1 MTARTA
7 AVLTVSDGVAAGTR
21 QDRSG
26 TALAHR
32 LEAAGF
38 EVVAR
43 EVVPD
48 DIGRISAALRELTRS
63 ARLVVTTGGT
73 GLGPRDVTPEAT
85 RSLLDRETPGL
96 AEAMR
101 AAGRASTPMAD
112 LSRALTGSVGECLVI
127 NLPGSPTGAVESL
140 EAVLAVVPHALDLLA
155 GRTRHGHADQRPPD
169 APAPAGDEPRGDI
182 VDEPRGEVRDEPR
195 GEVRDEPRGEVR
207 DEPRGEVRDEPRG
220 EVRDEPRGEVRDEPR
235 GDVLDELRRHLG
247 RGEQLV
253 LATALRTDG
262 APPCEPGQKL
272 LLSRDAALAGT
283 LGCAEFDDA
292 ALADAAEALATGRL
306 TMRTY
311 EHDRG
316 TVEVSLEPFG
326 HQPTLAVLGATQVAR
341 WLLRW
346 GRDLGYATVLVESR
360 SERVT
365 ADHRAAADR
374 VVDSI
379 ADVQLDPTAVVAH
392 TDHDAPQVADELASA
407 LEAEAGFVGLV
418 SSRRH
423 VTDHLRAIRAAGAD
437 PARLRTPLGLDL
449 GGRTPQEIAL
459 SILAGVVADRH
470 GRDGGWMDRRPDV

>member
-1 MTARTA
+1 MSTRIAG
-7 AVLTVSDGVAAGTR
+7 VLTVSDGVVAGTR

-26 TALAHR
+26 TALVQR

-38 EVVAR
+38 EVVR
-43 EVVPD
+43 HEVVPD
-48 DIGRISAALRELTRS
+48 DIGRITAALGELTVS

-85 RSLLDRETPGL
+85 RALIDREVPGL
-96 AEAMR
+96 VEAMR

-112 LSRALTGSVGECLVI
+112 LSRALAGSVGECLVI
-127 NLPGSPTGAVESL
+127 NLPGSPAGAVESL
-140 EAVLAVVPHALDLLA
+140 EAVLAVIPHALDLLA

-169 APAPAGDEPRGDI
+169 RGPQAQREPL
-182 VDEPRGEVRDEPR
+182 
-195 GEVRDEPRGEVR
+195 
-207 DEPRGEVRDEPRG
+207 
-220 EVRDEPRGEVRDEPR
+220 
-235 GDVLDELRRHLG
+235 GDVLDELRRHRR

-253 LATALRTDG
+253 LATTLRTDG

-272 LLSRDAALAGT
+272 LLNRDRVLAGT

-292 ALADAAEALATGRL
+292 ALADAAEVLATGRL
-306 TMRTY
+306 SVRTY
-311 EHDRG
+311 EHERG
-316 TVEVSLEPFG
+316 SVEVSLEPFG
-326 HQPTLAVLGATQVAR
+326 HRPTLVVMGATQVAR

-360 SERVT
+360 SQRVT

-379 ADVQLDPTAVVAH
+379 ADVPLDSRAAVAH
-392 TDHDAPQVADELASA
+392 TDHDAPHVADELASA
-407 LEAEAGFVGLV
+407 LDAGAGFVGLV

-423 VTDHLRAIRAAGAD
+423 ATDHLEAIRAAGGD
-437 PARLRTPLGLDL
+437 PARVRIPLGLDL

-459 SILAGVVADRH
+459 SILCGVVADRH
-470 GRDGGWMDRRPDV
+470 GRAGGWMDRQSNP